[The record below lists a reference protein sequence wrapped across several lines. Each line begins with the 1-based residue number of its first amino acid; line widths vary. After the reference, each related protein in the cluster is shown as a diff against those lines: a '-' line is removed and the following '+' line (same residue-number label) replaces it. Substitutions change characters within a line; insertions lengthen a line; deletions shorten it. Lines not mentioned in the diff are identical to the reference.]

1 MKAYCE
7 SYIAF
12 RQDVRA
18 MAATEYGLIAA
29 LLAGVV
35 FVGFRFLGTS
45 LSNEFTSFGNIGIG
59 L

>member
-1 MKAYCE
+1 MASYSE
-7 SYIAF
+7 SFMALIH
-12 RQDVRA
+12 DVRA
-18 MAATEYGLIAA
+18 MTATEYGFVAA

-45 LSNEFTSFGNIGIG
+45 LSNEFTSIGNIGIG